1 MYNDILLVF
10 DKSYHDSTNNEN
22 SSQSII
28 VFNVQSILRDI
39 RYEIGL
45 LLHILYYGFIKVL
58 YYMFIC

>member
-1 MYNDILLVF
+1 MYNGILLVF

-28 VFNVQSILRDI
+28 VFNVHSMLRDI
-39 RYEIGL
+39 KYGIGL
-45 LLHILYYGFIKVL
+45 SLHILYYGFTKVS

>member
-1 MYNDILLVF
+1 MYNDILLMF

-45 LLHILYYGFIKVL
+45 LMHILYYGFIKVL